1 MRAVLGE
8 DAVDT
13 KRNRLTTARAK
24 QLVAQLVHSHKNSNA
39 IGEFETKG
47 QSENLQLRD
56 IILNEHTFSDS
67 DKWIVPWKWHVEP
80 IVDAEWLLTRKK
92 SAFRNK
98 VRQDRIRMA
107 IR

>member
-1 MRAVLGE
+1 MGRKRTGPTCAWSSGSKRRQICNDLEEQMDMRAVLGE

-67 DKWIVPWKWHVEP
+67 DK
-80 IVDAEWLLTRKK
+80 
-92 SAFRNK
+92 
-98 VRQDRIRMA
+98 
-107 IR
+107 